1 MRYRTQQAYWAADDR
16 EWRAEKFGIP
26 IRTLEKWEQGTRKPD
41 KTAQSTKQLRL
52 SQPATRFK
60 VIAREPDVVSATL
73 GRDKTVNK
81 IERNSDHDVN

>member
-16 EWRAEKFGIP
+16 EWRAEKFG
-26 IRTLEKWEQGTRKPD
+26 RARKPD

-52 SQPATRFK
+52 SQPATFLK